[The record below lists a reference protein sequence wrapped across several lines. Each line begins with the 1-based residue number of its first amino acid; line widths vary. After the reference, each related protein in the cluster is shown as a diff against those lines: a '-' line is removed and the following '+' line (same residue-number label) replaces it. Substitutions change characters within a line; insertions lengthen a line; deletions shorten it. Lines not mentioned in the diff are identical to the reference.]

1 MSQLLLKIIAVLA
14 GIGILAYL
22 LKRNLEV
29 WELEVIEAQPTPP
42 KIKAAPPVK
51 KPKQKKS
58 TSGDDLKKIKGIGPA
73 LEKQLN
79 AIGIHSFQQIAQLSA
94 KDIEKIEEQMNGFSG
109 RIERDQWITQA
120 KTLSKS

>member
-1 MSQLLLKIIAVLA
+1 MSQLFLKIIAVITGL
-14 GIGILAYL
+14 GILAYL

-29 WELEVIEAQPTPP
+29 WELEVIEAQPAPP

-58 TSGDDLKKIKGIGPA
+58 ASGDDLKKIKGIGPA

-109 RIERDQWITQA
+109 RIERDQWIAQA
-120 KTLSKS
+120 KTLSK